1 MPMQSPYNQKMIMKE
16 TKKKPAA
23 KKNDPVSRYQS
34 MQNEWSK
41 SSYLAKSKTGGRKL
55 ELDRFNK
62 WR

>member
-1 MPMQSPYNQKMIMKE
+1 MIMKE
-16 TKKKPAA
+16 TKKKPVA

>member
-1 MPMQSPYNQKMIMKE
+1 MIMKE

>member
-1 MPMQSPYNQKMIMKE
+1 
-16 TKKKPAA
+16 
-23 KKNDPVSRYQS
+23 

-62 WR
+62 WRVLVDADNKKQKFGSSSNTVHKLLAEQ